1 MTEAGPNYRI
11 SAVMPAFNEED
22 NLELCV
28 RRLNE
33 ALRDR
38 TGEYEM
44 IVVNDGSADR
54 TAQVLARLSERVTLR
69 RLVQQ
74 AQAAG
79 VPVEQA
85 KGLIQLDDVSL
96 RAAPD
101 GRTWLIQSGPAGM
114 AIVPPQTSWQSLPAG
129 VDTAIFTSGGPA
141 EWQGPGKGVSVIQV
155 AANSRAGL
163 PVRAVLQAL
172 GGAAIDRT
180 DRLGT
185 VELVAA
191 GSRFIAAQ

>member
-1 MTEAGPNYRI
+1 LIPAPTPTARTIDVWLIVGGRRENIGAGGT
-11 SAVMPAFNEED
+11 V
-22 NLELCV
+22 
-28 RRLNE
+28 LNRFSIG
-33 ALRDR
+33 A
-38 TGEYEM
+38 M
-44 IVVNDGSADR
+44 VIADPDPW
-54 TAQVLARLSERVTLR
+54 SVTLR
-69 RLVQQ
+69 ALVQQ

-85 KGLIQLDDVSL
+85 NGLIQLDGVSL
-96 RAAPD
+96 RTAPD

-114 AIVPPQTSWQSLPAG
+114 AIVPPDTSWQSLPAG
-129 VDTAIFTSGGPA
+129 VDAAIFTSGGPV
-141 EWQGPGKGVSVIQV
+141 EWQGPGQGLSVIQV

-172 GGAAIDRT
+172 GGAALDRT